1 MMLRRE
7 VNEACNVAIHP
18 DEMSS
23 NASIAP
29 GRSASAASLEQPSPL
44 ISDERHFH
52 YVRRRLINAVALA
65 TSDIVALSLALLVA
79 GGLRLLWLGDPL
91 IPAQTALLL
100 PVWICGSLLMHL
112 LPSWGLGLVEELRR
126 LTLLNLLAFAGL
138 ALMLF
143 LSKQTETVSRLTLTA
158 TFAIS
163 LPLVPYMRLH
173 VKRLL
178 IRRKIWGLPTVVYGT
193 GDAARRVVRL
203 LRAEQSAGFAPICV
217 LNDDT
222 SRWGTRIEN
231 VPVLGGMNLTVRHAP
246 AAILTMPDASRQRL
260 VDLLEGPL
268 ASYRTVLLIP
278 DLFEMPSLW
287 VKPRDLHG
295 VLGIEIPSNLTSPLA
310 RYTKRATDLFLV
322 LLTAL
327 VWVPICA
334 VIAGLIYLEDR
345 QSPFFMQERIGQNGR
360 PLKTWKFRTMHV
372 DAERLLHRALVEDEK
387 LRQEWEEHY
396 KLRHDPRVTRIGRWL
411 RRLSLD
417 ELPQLV
423 NVLRGE
429 MSLVGPRPLPS
440 YHHDVL
446 PTRMRDLRE
455 RVRPGLT
462 GLWQTSGRSDTGTE
476 GMKIWDAYYVR
487 NWSLWL
493 DMVVL
498 FRTVRTVVKGTGAY

>member
-1 MMLRRE
+1 
-7 VNEACNVAIHP
+7 
-18 DEMSS
+18 MSS
-23 NASIAP
+23 SASIAP
-29 GRSASAASLEQPSPL
+29 GYSVSATPSVRPASL
-44 ISDERHFH
+44 ISNERHFH
-52 YVRRRLINAVALA
+52 YARRRLINAVVLG
-65 TSDIVALSLALLVA
+65 TSDIVALSLALFVA

-91 IPAQTALLL
+91 IPAQSALLL
-100 PVWICGSLLMHL
+100 PLWMCGSMLMHL
-112 LPSWGLGLVEELRR
+112 LPSWGLGIVEELRR
-126 LTLLNLLAFAGL
+126 LTLLNLLVFTGL
-138 ALMLF
+138 TSVLF
-143 LSKQTETVSRLTLTA
+143 LSKQAEDVSRLTLTA
-158 TFAIS
+158 AFAIS
-163 LPLVPYMRLH
+163 LPLVPYLRLRT
-173 VKRLL
+173 KRLL
-178 IRRKIWGLPTVVYGT
+178 MHRKMWGLPTVVYGT
-193 GDAARRVVRL
+193 GDAAKRVVRL
-203 LRAEQSAGFAPICV
+203 LRVEQGIGFIPICI
-217 LNDDT
+217 LDDD
-222 SRWGTRIEN
+222 SSSWGTRVEN
-231 VPVLGGMNLTVRHAP
+231 VPVLGEMDLTVRHAP
-246 AAILTMPDASRQRL
+246 AAILAMPNASRQRL

-268 ASYRTVLLIP
+268 ISYRTVLLIP
-278 DLFEMPSLW
+278 NLFEVPSLW

-295 VLGIEIPSNLTSPLA
+295 VLGLEIPSNLTSPLA
-310 RYTKRATDLFLV
+310 RHTKRAADLFLV

-327 VWVPICA
+327 FWVPVCA

-345 QSPFFMQERIGQNGR
+345 QSPFFVQERIGQNGR

-372 DAERLLHRALVEDEK
+372 DAEELLHRALVEDEE

-396 KLRHDPRVTRIGRWL
+396 KLRHDPRVTRVGRWL

-446 PTRMRDLRE
+446 PARMRDLRE